1 MKYEFSA
8 RAHTLLSSPLLSIR
22 TQTRRSTLIS
32 LAEELPAEELFPL
45 SLLAETASTVI
56 SADASALQYGD
67 PEGYGPLRDWLTGD
81 WLKGKGVAAPEG
93 GVLLTTG
100 SQQAIDL
107 LSRVYIDPGDRVLV
121 ENPTSPG
128 FLQALRMQGAVI
140 IPVQGDRDGLLPEHL
155 RTQIRQHRPK
165 MLFATPSYT
174 NPSGILW
181 SLERRKEVLEL
192 CIRNNVLI
200 VEDDSYGDLHFQR
213 AGAGGSPAVRYPS
226 LYALENVSQ
235 GGHVLYIGSFS
246 KTVAPALRTGW
257 AAGSRELIGM
267 MTAAKQ
273 MADWQSS
280 SLNQRLL
287 HHLLDVTA
295 FDLREHIALLNRE
308 YNTRLK
314 LMAELLKRPAW
325 KNSDYALPEGGMFL
339 WVSLPEGLDAMILL
353 KASLAKGVAF
363 LPGQLCSVNGGGN
376 RIRLNFSHPGR
387 DELLLGMN
395 LMSEAVTEFTARS

>member
-1 MKYEFSA
+1 MKYDFSA
-8 RAHTLLSSPLLSIR
+8 RTRTLMNSPLLSIR
-22 TQTRRSTLIS
+22 TQTRRGSIIS

-45 SLLAETASTVI
+45 PLLAEAASTVI
-56 SADASALQYGD
+56 SADAQALQYGD
-67 PEGYGPLRDWLTGD
+67 PEGYGPLREWLGNDWLR
-81 WLKGKGVAAPEG
+81 GKGVHIPQG
-93 GVLLTTG
+93 GILLTTG
-100 SQQAIDL
+100 SQQAVDL

-128 FLQALRMQGAVI
+128 FLQALQMQGAVI
-140 IPVQGDRDGLLPEHL
+140 IPAPGDHDGLLPEHL
-155 RTQIRQHRPK
+155 RELIVRNRPK
-165 MLFATPSYT
+165 ALFAAPSFT

-192 CIRNNVLI
+192 CISHNVLI

-213 AGAGGSPAVRYPS
+213 QNRIASRYPS
-226 LYALENVSQ
+226 LYALENAGE

-257 AAGSRELIGM
+257 AAGSRELIAVM
-267 MTAAKQ
+267 AAAKG

-287 HHLLDVTA
+287 YHLLHASA
-295 FDLREHIALLNRE
+295 FDLREHIAMLNRE

-314 LMAELLKRPAW
+314 LMVELLKRPAW
-325 KNSDYALPEGGMFL
+325 KDCSYNLPSGGMFL
-339 WVSLPEGLDAMILL
+339 WVSLPDGLDALVLL
-353 KASLAKGVAF
+353 KNALRKGVAY
-363 LPGQLCSVNGGGN
+363 LPGPLCTADGSGSGY
-376 RIRLNFSHPGR
+376 IRLNFSHPGR

-395 LMSEAVTEFTARS
+395 LMSEAISEFTARS

>member
-1 MKYEFSA
+1 MKYEFSS

-22 TQTRRSTLIS
+22 KQTRKGTLIS

-45 SLLAETASTVI
+45 PLLSEAASTVI
-56 SADASALQYGD
+56 SEDAGALQYGE
-67 PEGYGPLRDWLTGD
+67 PEGYGPLREWLTGD
-81 WLKGKGVAAPEG
+81 WLKSKGVAVPEG

-107 LSRVYIDPGDRVLV
+107 LCRVYIDPGDHVLV

-128 FLQALRMQGAVI
+128 ILQALRMQGAVI
-140 IPVQGDRDGLLPEHL
+140 IPVQGDQEGLLPEHL
-155 RTQIRQHRPK
+155 RSMIRQYRPK
-165 MLFATPSYT
+165 MLFTAPSFT
-174 NPSGILW
+174 NPSGVLW
-181 SLERRKEVLEL
+181 SLARRQEILQL
-192 CIRNNVLI
+192 CISHNVLI
-200 VEDDSYGDLHFQR
+200 VEDDSYGDLHF
-213 AGAGGSPAVRYPS
+213 SRYDKHPS
-226 LYALENVSQ
+226 VKYPTLYAMENVSE

-257 AAGSRELIGM
+257 AAGSRELVGM
-267 MTAAKQ
+267 MAAAKQ

-287 HHLLDVTA
+287 HHLLSVSA

-308 YNTRLK
+308 YHTRLK

-325 KNSDYALPEGGMFL
+325 KSSVYDMPAGGMFL
-339 WVSLPEGLDAMILL
+339 WVSLPEGLDAMALL
-353 KASLAKGVAF
+353 RASLVKGVAF
-363 LPGQLCSVNGGGN
+363 LPGPLCSVSGGSG

>member
-1 MKYEFSA
+1 MRYEFSA

-22 TQTRRSTLIS
+22 KETRRGTLIS

-56 SADASALQYGD
+56 SADAGALQYGD
-67 PEGYGPLRDWLTGD
+67 PEGYGPLREWLTGD
-81 WLKGKGVAAPEG
+81 WLKAKGVAVTEG

-128 FLQALRMQGAVI
+128 ILQALRMQGAVI
-140 IPVQGDRDGLLPEHL
+140 IPVQGDKDGLLPDHL

-165 MLFATPSYT
+165 MLFATPSFT

-181 SLERRKEVLEL
+181 SLARRKEVLEL
-192 CIRNNVLI
+192 CAGHNLLI
-200 VEDDSYGDLHFQR
+200 VEDDSYGDLHFR
-213 AGAGGSPAVRYPS
+213 KYGGHPSSQYPS
-226 LYALENVSQ
+226 LYALENVSE

-267 MTAAKQ
+267 MAAAKQ

-287 HHLLDVTA
+287 HHLLDDTA
-295 FDLREHIALLNRE
+295 FDLREHISLLNRE

-325 KNSDYALPEGGMFL
+325 KNSAYDMPEGGMFL
-339 WVSLPEGLDAMILL
+339 WVSLPEGLDAMALL
-353 KASLAKGVAF
+353 KASLPKGVAF
-363 LPGQLCSVNGGGN
+363 LPGQLCSVSGGGG

-395 LMSEAVTEFTARS
+395 LISEAVTEFTARS

>member
-1 MKYEFSA
+1 MKYDFSA
-8 RAHTLLSSPLLSIR
+8 RAHTLLSSQLLSIR
-22 TQTRRSTLIS
+22 SETRRGSMIS

-56 SADASALQYGD
+56 SADAGALQYGE
-67 PEGYGPLRDWLTGD
+67 PEGYGPLRDWLAGD
-81 WLKGKGVAAPEG
+81 WLKSKGVTVAEG
-93 GVLLTTG
+93 GMLLTTG

-107 LSRVYIDPGDRVLV
+107 LSRVYIDPGDTVLV

-140 IPVQGDRDGLLPEHL
+140 IPVEGDRDGLLPDQL
-155 RTQIRQHRPK
+155 REQIMLHRPK
-165 MLFATPSYT
+165 MLYAAPSFT
-174 NPSGILW
+174 NPSGVLW
-181 SLERRKEVLEL
+181 SLQRRQEVLEL
-192 CIRNNVLI
+192 CIRHSVLI

-213 AGAGGSPAVRYPS
+213 DQESLAARFPS
-226 LYALENVSQ
+226 LYALENVTG

-257 AAGSRELIGM
+257 AAGSRALIAM

-280 SLNQRLL
+280 TLNQRLL
-287 HHLLDVTA
+287 HHLLDVSA
-295 FDLREHIALLNRE
+295 FDLREHIKLLNRE
-308 YNTRLK
+308 YHTRFK
-314 LMAELLKRPAW
+314 LMTELLKRPAW
-325 KNSDYALPEGGMFL
+325 RHSTYNAPDGGMFL
-339 WVSLPEGLDAMILL
+339 WVSLPDGMDVQALL
-353 KASLAKGVAF
+353 RCALGKGVAF
-363 LPGQLCSVNGGGN
+363 LPGPLCSVDDSGS
-376 RIRLNFSHPGR
+376 RYMRLNFTHPGR

>member
-22 TQTRRSTLIS
+22 TRTRRGNLIS

-45 SLLAETASTVI
+45 SLLAEAASTVI
-56 SADASALQYGD
+56 SEDAGALQYGD
-67 PEGYGPLRDWLTGD
+67 PEGYGPLREWLTGD
-81 WLKGKGVAAPEG
+81 WLKAKGVHAPEG

-107 LSRVYIDPGDRVLV
+107 LTRVYIDPGDRVLV

-128 FLQALRMQGAVI
+128 ILQALRMQGAVI
-140 IPVQGDRDGLLPEHL
+140 IPVQGDKNGLLPEEL
-155 RTQIRQHRPK
+155 RSALRQHRPK
-165 MLFATPSYT
+165 MLFATPSFT

-192 CIRNNVLI
+192 CTANHVLI
-200 VEDDSYGDLHFQR
+200 VEDDSYGDLYFP
-213 AGAGGSPAVRYPS
+213 APGGGQAAKLPS
-226 LYALENVSQ
+226 LYALENAGE

-267 MTAAKQ
+267 MAAAKQ

-287 HHLLDVTA
+287 HHLLDSSA

-308 YNTRLK
+308 YHTRLK
-314 LMAELLKRPAW
+314 LTAELLKRPAW
-325 KNSDYALPEGGMFL
+325 KQCAYELPAGGMFV
-339 WVSLPEGLDAMILL
+339 WVELPEGLDATLL
-353 KASLAKGVAF
+353 LRASLLKGVAF
-363 LPGQLCSVNGGGN
+363 LPGPLCCVTGGN
-376 RIRLNFSHPGR
+376 RRIRLNFSHPGR

-395 LMSEAVTEFTARS
+395 LMSEAIGEFTARS